1 MATQEQDG
9 GFIEMAQQASQMISD
24 TVQNATTSMGE
35 TFGTALYQFVEQ
47 GTETVGKVVTPI
59 ATHPFIKFAT
69 KVPGA
74 SWLMAALGQV
84 DVDIVQSEI
93 DALRLTY
100 PLEDNAALAHRVIN
114 STTWKAAG
122 IGLATNFVPPL
133 ALLLLAV
140 DFGAIAALQ
149 AEMIYRIAAIHGFSP
164 TDPTRR
170 GEVLAIWGLS
180 IGSSGVVKTGLS
192 VVELLPVIGAAVG
205 SAGDAAMLYGLGQVA
220 CRFYEAKRR
229 AMPQQSQ
236 VVVQRSL

>member
-1 MATQEQDG
+1 MATQHDG
-9 GFIEMAQQASQMISD
+9 FNGLIGMAKQTSQAIAD
-24 TVQNATTSMGE
+24 TWQTATTAVGE
-35 TFGTALYQFVEQ
+35 TFGTALYQWVEQ

-59 ATHPFIKFAT
+59 ATSPFIKFAT

-74 SWLMAALGQV
+74 SWLLAALGQV
-84 DVDIVQSEI
+84 DVDAVQREVES
-93 DALRLTY
+93 LRHRY
-100 PLEDNAALAHRVIN
+100 PLDSDEALAQRVI
-114 STTWKAAG
+114 TDAAWKAAG

-149 AEMIYRIAAIHGFSP
+149 AEMIYRIAAIYGFSM
-164 TDPTRR
+164 TDSTRR

-192 VVELLPVIGAAVG
+192 IVELIPVVGAAAG
-205 SAGDAAMLYGLGQVA
+205 SAGDAAMLYGLGHVA

-229 AMPQQSQ
+229 SIGTA
-236 VVVQRSL
+236 VNG